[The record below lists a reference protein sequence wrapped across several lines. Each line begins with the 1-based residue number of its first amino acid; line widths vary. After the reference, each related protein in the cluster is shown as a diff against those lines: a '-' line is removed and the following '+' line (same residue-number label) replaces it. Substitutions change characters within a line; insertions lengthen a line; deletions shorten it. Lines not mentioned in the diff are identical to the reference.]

1 MDNIT
6 ISIFGNK
13 ILSEIINELKIFSKF
28 KIKFY
33 NNLYIQENLLK
44 DNHVI
49 IYFLT
54 GANQQVYN
62 DLLKKNLPI
71 IKITHHKNNINN
83 FTLEATVETIN
94 IPFKVLDL
102 EKKIISVISKHKF
115 KNNSLINLSGY
126 IINKNERNIKK
137 QDKDLQLTEME
148 INFLTLFSKSKKPL
162 SRNYILENV
171 WNYSSESETHTIETH
186 IHRLRKKIS
195 DRFQDNNFI
204 KNNKDGYYI

>member
-13 ILSEIINELKIFSKF
+13 ILFEIISELKIFSKL
-28 KIKFY
+28 KINFCD
-33 NNLYIQENLLK
+33 NLNTKENLLK

-54 GANQQVYN
+54 GANQKFYN
-62 DLLKKNLPI
+62 DLLKKSLPI
-71 IKITHHKNNINN
+71 VKIVHLKNDTNN
-83 FTLEATVETIN
+83 TTLEATVETIS
-94 IPFKVLDL
+94 IPFNILDL
-102 EKKIISVISKHKF
+102 EKKITSVISKHKY

-137 QDKDLQLTEME
+137 KEKNLQLTEME
-148 INFLTLFSKSKKPL
+148 INFLILFSKSKKPL

-171 WNYSSESETHTIETH
+171 WNYSPESETHTIETH

>member
-1 MDNIT
+1 MT
-6 ISIFGNK
+6 I
-13 ILSEIINELKIFSKF
+13 
-28 KIKFY
+28 
-33 NNLYIQENLLK
+33 
-44 DNHVI
+44 
-49 IYFLT
+49 
-54 GANQQVYN
+54 NQCVEV
-62 DLLKKNLPI
+62 
-71 IKITHHKNNINN
+71 T
-83 FTLEATVETIN
+83 TVETIN